1 MWKIVWGYP
10 LSSLASA
17 IGSAVKNITEHNKGL
32 VRVVDTEANIL
43 TRDSDPI
50 GSVALASD
58 TNKLYIYL
66 GSSVWGSISIAV

>member
-1 MWKIVWGYP
+1 M
-10 LSSLASA
+10 SSLASA
-17 IGSAVKNITEHNKGL
+17 IGSAVKSITDHNKGL

-43 TRDSDPI
+43 ARTGDPI

-66 GSSVWGSISIAV
+66 GSAWGSIDIAS

>member
-1 MWKIVWGYP
+1 MWRIVWGYP
-10 LSSLASA
+10 LSNLASS

-32 VRVVDTEANIL
+32 VRAVDTEANIL
-43 TRDSDPI
+43 ARTGDPI

-66 GSSVWGSISIAV
+66 GSAWGSIDIVN